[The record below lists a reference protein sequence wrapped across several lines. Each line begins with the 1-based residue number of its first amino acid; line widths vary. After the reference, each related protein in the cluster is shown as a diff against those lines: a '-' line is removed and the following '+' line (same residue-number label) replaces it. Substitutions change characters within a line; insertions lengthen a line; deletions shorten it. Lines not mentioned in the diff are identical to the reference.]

1 MKILTSTAVV
11 LAFVAPAF
19 AQDPVT
25 MDVAQSEE
33 LGQFLTDAEGRPVYF
48 FSTDTRASDDDEAQI
63 SCTSAECQEAWP
75 LVTTSGDPEAG
86 DGAEA
91 ALLGAMDYEDERV
104 VTYKGLPLYHARD
117 DDAEEPEAKRIEAFD
132 GEFHLLAPAVRVEAE
147 DIEAGETMFANACAQ
162 CHGQAGQGMASFPA
176 IAGKNAE
183 YISTM
188 LMRYRA
194 GETVGSNSAL
204 MKPVAADLSDEDI
217 ANLAAFVS
225 RSLE

>member
-1 MKILTSTAVV
+1 MKILTSAAVV
-11 LAFVAPAF
+11 LAFAAPAF
-19 AQDPVT
+19 AEDPVT
-25 MDVAQSEE
+25 IDVARSDA
-33 LGQFLTDAEGRPVYF
+33 LGQYLTDAEGRAVYF
-48 FSTDTRASDDDEAQI
+48 FSTDTRATDDDAARI
-63 SCTSAECQEAWP
+63 SCTSAACRDAWP
-75 LVTTSGDPEAG
+75 LVTTSGDPAAG
-86 DGAEA
+86 VGVDA
-91 ALLGAMDYEDERV
+91 ALLGTTEHADARV

-117 DDAEEPEAKRIEAFD
+117 AGAGIPEGKRIAAFD
-132 GEFHLLAPAVRVEAE
+132 GEFHLLAPAERVQAE
-147 DIEAGETMFANACAQ
+147 DIEAGQTMFADACAQ

-217 ANLAAFVS
+217 ANLAAYVS
-225 RSLE
+225 RNLE